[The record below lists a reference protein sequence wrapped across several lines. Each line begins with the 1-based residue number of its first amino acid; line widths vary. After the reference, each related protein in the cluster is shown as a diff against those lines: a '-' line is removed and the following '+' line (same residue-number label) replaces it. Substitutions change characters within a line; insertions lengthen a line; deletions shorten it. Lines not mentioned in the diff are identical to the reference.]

1 MSKIDIDKLKQ
12 MLADEEDRQTPLT
25 KQKKTSQPEPIQEE
39 NPIEEKVKVK
49 RPMTEKK
56 LEQFK
61 KMQEAR
67 KTNIEAKRKR
77 NN

>member
-39 NPIEEKVKVK
+39 TPIEEKVKVK
-49 RPMTEKK
+49 RPMSEKK

-61 KMQEAR
+61 KC
-67 KTNIEAKRKR
+67 KKREKLI
-77 NN
+77 